1 MFGDEATELHMIG
14 FADWLFRRGRFG
26 LLHLFPPLIEVARSL
41 RLASIYLNPASAWTE
56 TRIVNQRQGKEAA
69 LSGTA
74 PSFRL
79 PQRFETRPHFT
90 DE

>member
-41 RLASIYLNPASAWTE
+41 RLASISKSCESA
-56 TRIVNQRQGKEAA
+56 
-69 LSGTA
+69 
-74 PSFRL
+74 
-79 PQRFETRPHFT
+79 
-90 DE
+90 D